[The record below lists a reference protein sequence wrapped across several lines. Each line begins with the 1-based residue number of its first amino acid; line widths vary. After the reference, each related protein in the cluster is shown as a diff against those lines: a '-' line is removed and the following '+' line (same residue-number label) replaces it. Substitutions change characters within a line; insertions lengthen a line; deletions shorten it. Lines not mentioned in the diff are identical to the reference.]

1 MTGGGDVL
9 APVRAWIGR
18 KRPEATA
25 LELDLDLDL
34 IDHRIIDSL
43 DFMELIFLLEGLTGR
58 ESDMNTMTIDS
69 FRSLRAIRDNFFEV
83 AP

>member
-1 MTGGGDVL
+1 VIGGGDVL
-9 APVRAWIGR
+9 EPVRAWIGR

-25 LELDLDLDL
+25 LELDLDL
-34 IDHRIIDSL
+34 IEHRIIDSL

-69 FRSLRAIRDNFFEV
+69 FRSLRAIRDNFFRV